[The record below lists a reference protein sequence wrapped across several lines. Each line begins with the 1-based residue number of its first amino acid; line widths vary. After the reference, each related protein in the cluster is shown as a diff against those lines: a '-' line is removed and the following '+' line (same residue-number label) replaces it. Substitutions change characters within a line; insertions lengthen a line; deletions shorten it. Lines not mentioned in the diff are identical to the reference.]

1 MKRRGRWF
9 YGLILIAI
17 ALLLILSQLGLI
29 TATIGIWSILMGV
42 LAAAMLVHGI
52 AERSFFEIFCALGI
66 ALVTFDEVLSLP
78 NISVW
83 IVILVVILLSAGF
96 ECIFP
101 KRKRTNHH
109 RNNDEKWQPYEDENQ
124 TGEYQQVREENRDGH
139 IYCCNRFGAAA
150 KYISSDDLKGAELE
164 NSFGELKVY
173 FDNAKIKETSI
184 DIRVNN
190 RFGSMVLY
198 MPSAWNVISD
208 ISVFLASS
216 EHESRFTATD
226 GPKVN
231 VGGSVTCGEVKII
244 YV

>member
-164 NSFGELKVY
+164 NSFGELKAEG
-173 FDNAKIKETSI
+173 FAKVRWAEPIWDTTCWHLNVWRHQPGREPFRFFSREPAETA
-184 DIRVNN
+184 
-190 RFGSMVLY
+190 VLQ
-198 MPSAWNVISD
+198 PQCLSPAAQFS
-208 ISVFLASS
+208 FL
-216 EHESRFTATD
+216 RLLLQ
-226 GPKVN
+226 
-231 VGGSVTCGEVKII
+231 
-244 YV
+244 

>member
-1 MKRRGRWF
+1 MF
-9 YGLILIAI
+9 
-17 ALLLILSQLGLI
+17 
-29 TATIGIWSILMGV
+29 
-42 LAAAMLVHGI
+42 
-52 AERSFFEIFCALGI
+52 
-66 ALVTFDEVLSLP
+66 
-78 NISVW
+78 
-83 IVILVVILLSAGF
+83 
-96 ECIFP
+96 
-101 KRKRTNHH
+101 
-109 RNNDEKWQPYEDENQ
+109 
-124 TGEYQQVREENRDGH
+124 
-139 IYCCNRFGAAA
+139 
-150 KYISSDDLKGAELE
+150 
-164 NSFGELKVY
+164 Y
-173 FDNAKIKETSI
+173 FDNAKITETSI